1 MKIKIIL
8 PVILFSVLIASEI
21 RAQEKEALFYVKVY
35 GGDGLLTPGS
45 DGLYP
50 SAVYYV
56 QNGSNGSYSYS
67 KKGLGAG
74 INNGF
79 GLEKALGKVFT
90 VGLDVNFLHGQTLSS
105 SYSVFPPP
113 SANINYA
120 TYNGNAAYSVTSFIP
135 NVSAKIFQKPGY
147 FIYTRLGVTIAM
159 NVKYKNGETYIIQ
172 GNGTIPAIENLEQ
185 VNKYG
190 TDLGLNTAIGV
201 RFKLFG
207 PLGGFAELSGNLLSV
222 SPKSATLDGTIN
234 EGGSPIYI
242 HDDITYIKSTS
253 GFTSFNSGASGNGN
267 GGGSILATDTERS
280 FNQHINNIVVNI
292 GLALAIK

>member
-1 MKIKIIL
+1 MKIKNIL
-8 PVILFSVLIASEI
+8 PIILFSVLIASEL
-21 RAQEKEALFYVKVY
+21 RAQEKEALFYIRVY

-50 SAVYYV
+50 SSLYYV

-74 INNGF
+74 FNDGF
-79 GLEKALGKVFT
+79 GLEKALGKVFSI
-90 VGLDVNFLHGQTLSS
+90 GLDVNFLHGKTLSS

-120 TYNGNAAYSVTSFIP
+120 TYNGTASYSVTSFIP
-135 NVSAKIFQKPGY
+135 NVSAKVFQKPGY
-147 FIYTRLGVTIAM
+147 FIYSRLGVNVAM
-159 NVKYKNGETYIIQ
+159 KVKYENGENYTIQ
-172 GNGTIPAIENLEQ
+172 GNGTLPATENLDQ

-201 RFKLFG
+201 RFKLLG
-207 PLGGFAELSGNLLSV
+207 PLGGFAELSANLLSV
-222 SPKSATLDGTIN
+222 SPKSASLDGIIN
-234 EGGSPIYI
+234 EGGSTIYI
-242 HDDITYIKSTS
+242 HDDITYIKPASGITTS
-253 GFTSFNSGASGNGN
+253 NSAAAGNGN
-267 GGGSILATDTERS
+267 GGGSIQATDTERS
-280 FNQHINNIVVNI
+280 FNQHINNIVLNI